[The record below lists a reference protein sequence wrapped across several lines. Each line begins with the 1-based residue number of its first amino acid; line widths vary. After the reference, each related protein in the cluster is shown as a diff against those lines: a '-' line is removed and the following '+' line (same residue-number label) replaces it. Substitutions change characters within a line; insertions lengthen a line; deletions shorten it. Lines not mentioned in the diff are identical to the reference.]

1 MKRAKKFIP
10 GLSIFLLIFSLITF
24 TNHSSQANE
33 ITKPGETVTRELE
46 HDGLTRE
53 YILHLPKSYDRK
65 QIWPLVFVLHGGTG
79 SAQRTLVQDSGAFIT
94 LSEREG
100 FIAVFP
106 NGIVDS
112 PGGDKHHWNDGRK
125 DLKWRA
131 HREDVDDPG
140 FFSAMI
146 DYLIENF
153 NADPDRIYVTG
164 ASNGGMMSYRLG
176 CELSDKIAA
185 IASLIANL
193 SPELSSCGP
202 GKPISVMIMNG
213 TEDPLM
219 PYEGGEVAF
228 GRVRLGKVLSAAET
242 VRFWVRRN
250 GLSSPPVNTLEP
262 DRDPDDNTRVRVK
275 RYGPDKNGIEVV
287 FYTIEGGGHTWP
299 GGVQY
304 LPERFIGRTSRD
316 IDAVEVVWDFFKRH
330 TRLGY

>member
-1 MKRAKKFIP
+1 MIRVKELIP
-10 GLSIFLLIFSLITF
+10 GLSIFIITFLLITF
-24 TNHSSQANE
+24 VNLSSQANE

-46 HDGLTRE
+46 HDGLIRE
-53 YILHLPKSYDRK
+53 YILHLPKNYDRK
-65 QIWPLVFVLHGGTG
+65 QVWPLVFVLHGGTG
-79 SAQRTLVQDSGAFIT
+79 SAKRTERQNSGAFTT

-106 NGIVDS
+106 NGIADL

-125 DLKWRA
+125 GKKWRA

-146 DYLIENF
+146 DYLIENL

-176 CELSDKIAA
+176 CELSNEIAA

-193 SPELSSCGP
+193 PPELSSCRP
-202 GKPISVMIMNG
+202 ATPISVMIMNG

-219 PYEGGEVAF
+219 PYEGGEITF
-228 GRVRLGKVLSAAET
+228 GRLRLGKVLSAAET
-242 VRFWVRRN
+242 VRFWVQRN
-250 GLSSPPVNTLEP
+250 GISSPPVNTMAP
-262 DRDPDDNTRVRVK
+262 DRDPDDNTRVRVE

-299 GGVQY
+299 GGDQY

-316 IDAVEVVWDFFKRH
+316 IDAVEVIWNFFKRH
-330 TRLGY
+330 TRKGY